1 MRTTTIL
8 LFVML
13 GYGAFAQQA
22 VSPPPAGAVMKEA
35 YAKAKAENK
44 NVILMFHASWCGW
57 CKKMTA
63 CFEDPA
69 CRKFFDDNYVIT
81 YLDILERDG
90 KKNLENPGA
99 TDVLKNFGGDPAGG
113 IPYWIV
119 ITPQGKVVGTSYMPH
134 ADGTPGTAKDNVG
147 CPAEDNEVAYFTG
160 LLKNSSKLTDDQ
172 LAVIATRF
180 RKNKPANTN
189 AGH

>member
-1 MRTTTIL
+1 MKATIIL

-22 VSPPPAGAVMKEA
+22 TTPQPADAVLKTA
-35 YAKAKAENK
+35 YAQAKSQNK

-63 CFEDPA
+63 CFEDPT
-69 CRKFFDDNYVIT
+69 CSQFFNDNYVIT
-81 YLDILERDG
+81 YLDVMEHAG
-90 KKNLENPGA
+90 KEGLENPGG
-99 TDVLKNFGGDPAGG
+99 TDAMKNFGGDPNGG

-119 ITPQGKVVGTSYMPH
+119 MTPEGKVIGTSYMPH
-134 ADGTPGTAKDNVG
+134 TDGTPGTAKDNVG
-147 CPAEDNEVAYFTG
+147 CPAEDNEVTYFIS

-172 LAVIATRF
+172 LAVIAARF
-180 RKNKPANTN
+180 HKNKPVSTSLGN
-189 AGH
+189 